1 MVVGICLESHEVV
14 TSSAGTVTSRAMTS
28 DASWLTGPPYAV
40 PETVFDEYD
49 IDGCSVSP
57 EGNGD

>member
-1 MVVGICLESHEVV
+1 MVVGICLEPHEVV
-14 TSSAGTVTSRAMTS
+14 TSSAGSVTARAMTS

-57 EGNGD
+57 EVKGD